1 MKRETLLALAAGF
14 REANPQLAGHGFVTI
29 YKGMVTGWKR
39 MLNRPE
45 TEVPRAYA
53 VGADASIFCA
63 CGGDDEHGARA
74 FLLATDECLN
84 ADEECAECLQACC
97 RSSEHRPSD
106 GGGASIQAN
115 GLDNASDR

>member
-84 ADEECAECLQACC
+84 ADEECAECSQACR
-97 RSSEHRPSD
+97 RSSEHLSSD
-106 GGGASIQAN
+106 GGASIHAN
-115 GLDNASDR
+115 GLDNARDR